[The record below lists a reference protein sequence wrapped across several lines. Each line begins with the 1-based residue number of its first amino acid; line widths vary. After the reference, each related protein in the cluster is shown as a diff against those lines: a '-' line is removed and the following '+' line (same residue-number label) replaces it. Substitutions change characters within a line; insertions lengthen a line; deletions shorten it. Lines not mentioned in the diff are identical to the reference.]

1 MSVYD
6 QDVVVTVSDACIN
19 AWIVD
24 PSIYGVMGHFIIN
37 MQKGDTGQAGGIDE
51 ASLGYALYWVNGLL
65 DVSIDYVHDISIGNY
80 ATNASV
86 NLAFLSNSSLGNIS
100 QLTYALNSSIGE
112 YAVNSSVNLAFI
124 TNVSL
129 GTLSSKS
136 EFTDASLYA
145 LTNRHNFTES
155 SLYVLTSRHNFTE
168 SSLYSVTFQQNKTDA
183 SLYALNSRHNF
194 TESSLYTLTSRH
206 NTTEVSLGIVVTNL
220 NITDTSLALKA
231 NKTYVDGSL
240 SNRDTSI
247 LALDARVLTLESVT
261 GAVTKE
267 YVDGS
272 IANFATNASVNT
284 TLTSYATNSS
294 VNNAFLTNVSLG
306 YTNPNFATNAS
317 VNNAFLTNVSLGYT
331 NPNFATNASVNNAF
345 LTNASLGYTNPNFT
359 TNASVNLAFLT
370 NPSLGTL
377 SFNLKQTD
385 ASLYALT
392 LRHNFSESSLY
403 TLTQEY
409 NFTEASLYELTTR
422 HNFTESSLYSL
433 VVQQNYTDAS
443 LYALTNF
450 VSTINTSLNYIDGS
464 LNYHINYLIDLSTN
478 KLNNTT
484 DTFTG
489 LLTIDGS
496 ILLIGDLYQD
506 GSTYVIS
513 AQNLDVSNN
522 FINIRA
528 GAITAIAD
536 GSISG
541 LKIVKANGTDD
552 VIFGT
557 GNDAVLRIGWN
568 GDILEA
574 VATREDTPTNGWYA
588 YWDDGSTMFKTFDL
602 KDYIDSSIKV
612 FATNASV
619 GIAIA
624 NFATNSSVNTTLTKY
639 LKESSLGTDFE
650 FSGGLIDIVTID
662 ISEYFYSKDEIDAT
676 LNNYTTFEYVDG
688 SLAKGI
694 SIDQL
699 YITDTSVYNIGL
711 LVDALNTSTLEYA
724 LNSQLNITDTSLFNT
739 RAEYISNASLNE
751 SYFKWGSGLLEP
763 SVEGGSGSST
773 LIALTDVS
781 IVSIIDNQVL
791 AYDDGD
797 SVWKNKAAVNASVWD
812 VVNASEYFWIF
823 SDVSLTSPVNNQALC
838 YNSTAGVFVNKT
850 LADPSIFDVTD
861 GSLYFQSKIQ
871 FKTTCPS
878 SGGAGNQGDW
888 CIDASF
894 LYVCTSTNTWGRLMF
909 TTGY

>member
-1 MSVYD
+1 MSAYD
-6 QDVVVTVSDACIN
+6 QDIQVTVYDACIN

-24 PSIYGVMGHFIIN
+24 PSIYGVCGHFIIN
-37 MQKGDTGQAGGIDE
+37 APKGEKGDPGGISD
-51 ASLGYALYWVNGLL
+51 ASVEGYGLYWVNGILN
-65 DVSIDYVHDISIGNY
+65 VSLYSDYLREASIYAY

-86 NLAFLSNSSLGNIS
+86 NLAFLTNASLGLVFD
-100 QLTYALNSSIGE
+100 QY
-112 YAVNSSVNLAFI
+112 
-124 TNVSL
+124 TNASL
-129 GTLSSKS
+129 G
-136 EFTDASLYA
+136 
-145 LTNRHNFTES
+145 
-155 SLYVLTSRHNFTE
+155 
-168 SSLYSVTFQQNKTDA
+168 
-183 SLYALNSRHNF
+183 
-194 TESSLYTLTSRH
+194 
-206 NTTEVSLGIVVTNL
+206 
-220 NITDTSLALKA
+220 LA
-231 NKTYVDGSL
+231 VDI
-240 SNRDTSI
+240 RP
-247 LALDARVLTLESVT
+247 
-261 GAVTKE
+261 
-267 YVDGS
+267 Y
-272 IANFATNASVNT
+272 ATNASVN
-284 TLTSYATNSS
+284 L
-294 VNNAFLTNVSLG
+294 AFLTNASLG

-317 VNNAFLTNVSLGYT
+317 VNLAFITNTSLGLAVDIRPY
-331 NPNFATNASVNNAF
+331 A
-345 LTNASLGYTNPNFT
+345 

-370 NPSLGTL
+370 NPSLGYTNPNFITNASVNEAL
-377 SFNLKQTD
+377 ASN
-385 ASLYALT
+385 ASLGKVTDLISELAITDTSLYELT

-403 TLTQEY
+403 TLTQVY
-409 NFTEASLYELTTR
+409 NITDASLYDLTTR

-433 VVQQNYTDAS
+433 VVQYNYTEAS
-443 LYALTNF
+443 LYELTNRVDVIDSSITFIDSSIKDVYSF
-450 VSTINTSLNYIDGS
+450 VYDF
-464 LNYHINYLIDLSTN
+464 STN
-478 KLNNTT
+478 KLNNFT
-484 DTFTG
+484 DTFSG
-489 LLTIDGS
+489 ILTIDGS
-496 ILLIGDLYQD
+496 LLLIGDLYQD
-506 GSTYVIS
+506 GSTYIVY
-513 AQNLDVSNN
+513 AQNLNVSNN
-522 FINIRA
+522 FITLRS
-528 GAITAIAD
+528 GAVSQIPD

-541 LKIVKANGTDD
+541 LKIEKADGTTD

-724 LNSQLNITDTSLFNT
+724 LSSQLNITDTSVYNIGLLVDALNTSTLEYALSSQLDITDTSLYDVGLLVDALNTSTLEYALNSQLNITDTSLFNT

-871 FKTTCPS
+871 FRTTCPS
-878 SGGAGNQGDW
+878 SAGAGNQGDW
-888 CIDASF
+888 CLDASF